1 MLQILSFIWL
11 AVKAVGVGIILLLL
25 LGVLL
30 ALVGLPALYA
40 SEGE

>member
-11 AVKAVGVGIILLLL
+11 TVKAIGAGILLLLL

-30 ALVGLPALYA
+30 VLVGLPALYS
-40 SEGE
+40 SEGK